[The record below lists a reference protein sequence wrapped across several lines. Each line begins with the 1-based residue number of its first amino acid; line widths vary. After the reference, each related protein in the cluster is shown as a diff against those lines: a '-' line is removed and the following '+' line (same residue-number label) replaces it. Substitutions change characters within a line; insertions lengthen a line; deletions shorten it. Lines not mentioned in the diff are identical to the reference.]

1 MSISLVEPEDVLGKV
16 VGRKVLQWNLDDD
29 GLCLELDDGTSL
41 VFIGQFAISVIGCDE
56 TLQ

>member
-16 VGRKVLQWNLDDD
+16 VGRKVLQWNLDDE
-29 GLCLELDDGTSL
+29 GLYLELDDGTSL

>member
-29 GLCLELDDGTSL
+29 GLYLELDDGTSL